1 MDVKDVGKRVLIGA
15 LSPTP
20 LKQATRAKAAVDQGS
35 VPKTDVQVRASA
47 AIPSNVSA
55 EMRKN
60 LNEAIS
66 SLNVASEA
74 TSSIADYLSSID
86 GFIEQAQ
93 SNEASPQRRQALESE
108 ANQMV
113 DEIKRT
119 AREVSATASAPIP
132 DDQVRKQVE
141 DTIGKTLD
149 ILLPEE
155 RGKSDGLQSITFSR
169 KETIIQTIT
178 NVARARARIDDMRK
192 AMQESSETL
201 KGAVLSYEIAQQN
214 TEASKASVR
223 DVDAAAK
230 LAGDAKTGIFNNP
243 IAALDA
249 FGEIS
254 PKILELVK

>member
-1 MDVKDVGKRVLIGA
+1 MDVKDVGKRVVIGA
-15 LSPTP
+15 LSPIP
-20 LKQATRAKAAVDQGS
+20 LQQATRAKGTAATNS
-35 VPKTDVQVRASA
+35 VPKPEVQLKGANNIPAS
-47 AIPSNVSA
+47 VSA
-55 EMRKN
+55 DLRKN

-66 SLNVASEA
+66 SLNVASDA
-74 TSSIADYLSSID
+74 TTSIANYLSSID

-93 SNEASPQRRQALESE
+93 GEVSPQRKQALESE

-119 AREVSATASAPIP
+119 AREVSSAASAPIP

-141 DTIGKTLD
+141 ETIGKTLD
-149 ILLPEE
+149 VLIPEE
-155 RGKSDGLQSITFSR
+155 RGKKDGLQPISFSR

-178 NVARARARIDDMRK
+178 NVAKARARIDDMRK
-192 AMQESSETL
+192 AMQQSNETL

-230 LAGDAKTGIFNNP
+230 LAGAAETKIFSNP
-243 IAALDA
+243 ATALDA
-249 FGEIS
+249 IGDVS
-254 PKILELVK
+254 PKALDLVKQ